1 MNILYSFVAGFSL
14 RSKMFPRNSGVGSI
28 RAAFTFSSA
37 NHNLMYVGAKTAK
50 GWLKTKLSINN
61 LSERVVLRGT

>member
-1 MNILYSFVAGFSL
+1 MDILYSFIAGFSL

-37 NHNLMYVGAKTAK
+37 NHNLIYVGAKTAK
-50 GWLKTKLSINN
+50 G
-61 LSERVVLRGT
+61 

>member
-1 MNILYSFVAGFSL
+1 MDILYSFVAGFSL

-37 NHNLMYVGAKTAK
+37 NHNLMYVGATTAK
-50 GWLKTKLSINN
+50 GWHENKVILY
-61 LSERVVLRGT
+61 

>member
-1 MNILYSFVAGFSL
+1 MDILYSFVAGFSL

-37 NHNLMYVGAKTAK
+37 NHNLMYVGAKIAK
-50 GWLKTKLSINN
+50 DWHENKVIHY
-61 LSERVVLRGT
+61 